1 MASTARNSFTQIV
14 RALHRDVGWFLAG
27 LTLIFALSGIAQVY
41 RDSDF
46 LQHEVQV
53 PAQVEPGLEGEDIGR
68 ALRVREFKAER
79 TEGSVTYFRGGQYDA
94 ATGQAIRTQKEFLFP
109 LDRFSGL
116 HKQRSKEAWHVVV
129 LVYGGLLAFMA
140 ISSLFMFKGGSPM
153 AKRGF
158 LLAGTGFVAALALV
172 YFATGS

>member
-1 MASTARNSFTQIV
+1 MPSTDRKSFTQIM
-14 RALHRDVGWFLAG
+14 RALHRDIGWFTAG
-27 LTLIFALSGIAQVY
+27 LTLIFVLSGIAQVY

-53 PAQVEPGLEGEDIGR
+53 PAQVEPGLQGEDIGR
-68 ALRVREFKAER
+68 ALRVREFKSER

-94 ATGQAIRTQKEFLFP
+94 ATGRAVRTQKEFVFP
-109 LDRFSGL
+109 LDRFSEL

-140 ISSLFMFKGGSPM
+140 LSSFFMFKGGSPM
-153 AKRGF
+153 AKRG
-158 LLAGTGFVAALALV
+158 LVLAGLGFVVALALV
-172 YFATGS
+172 FFATGS